1 MEPSTEATAVST
13 ATTAAFGAGTVLVLL
28 VAHRMIQSLFD
39 RKSSL
44 RANLLGDNGALA
56 LREVGD
62 ILAVFLIAPA
72 IVKSVVKGE
81 SLAHDLRWC
90 GAFAAVGLVLLELS
104 GLLGVRLLLRK
115 RLAPA
120 LERNNCAAGVAVA
133 CHYVAMGVLVSR
145 AAAGEDLRGIGLSL
159 AFFALALVTHQLLLV
174 LFRAFTPYDA
184 AEQIEGENLAAAVSF
199 GGLSIAIA
207 IVLARALTGDFVDW
221 PTSLAGFGGVALT
234 ALGFYPL
241 RQIVV
246 QGLLAGSL
254 PSLRGGALDLAIGR
268 DRRVGAAAL
277 EAACY
282 VGAAL
287 SISLLA

>member
-1 MEPSTEATAVST
+1 MEPTT
-13 ATTAAFGAGTVLVLL
+13 ATTAAFGIGTVLVLL
-28 VAHRMIQSLFD
+28 VAHRLLQRVFD
-39 RKSSL
+39 RKSAL

-62 ILAVFLIAPA
+62 ILAVFLMAPA
-72 IVKSVVKGE
+72 IVKNCVQGV
-81 SLAHDLRWC
+81 SLSHDLTWC

-104 GLLGVRLLLRK
+104 GFLGVRLLLRR
-115 RLAPA
+115 RLGPA
-120 LERNNCAAGVAVA
+120 LERDNCAAGVAVA
-133 CHYVAMGVLVSR
+133 CHYVAMGILVSR
-145 AAAGEDLRGIGLSL
+145 AAAGTDLRGIGLSL
-159 AFFALALVTHQLLLV
+159 AFFALALVTHQMLMV
-174 LFRAFTPYDA
+174 LFRALTTYDDG
-184 AEQIEGENLAAAVSF
+184 EQIEGENLAAAVSF

-221 PTSLAGFGGVALT
+221 ASSISGFGLVALT

-241 RQIVV
+241 RQLVV
-246 QGLLAGSL
+246 QGLLAGGV
-254 PSLRGGALDLAIGR
+254 PTVRGGALDLAIGR
-268 DRRVGAAAL
+268 DRKVGAAAL

>member
-1 MEPSTEATAVST
+1 MEPST

-28 VAHRMIQSLFD
+28 VAQRLIQGVFD

-44 RANLLGDNGALA
+44 RADLLGDNGAVA

-62 ILAVFLIAPA
+62 ILAVFLMAPA
-72 IVKSVVKGE
+72 IVKATVQGE
-81 SLAHDLRWC
+81 NLTHDLTWC

-104 GLLGVRLLLRK
+104 GLLGVRLLLRG
-115 RLAPA
+115 RLAA
-120 LERNNCAAGVAVA
+120 SLDRNNQAAGVAVA

-145 AAAGEDLRGIGLSL
+145 AAGGTDLRGIGLSL
-159 AFFALALVTHQLLLV
+159 AFFALALVTHQALMI
-174 LFRAFTPYDA
+174 LFRVFTTYDDG
-184 AEQIEGENLAAAVSF
+184 EQIEGENLAAAVSF

-207 IVLARALTGDFVDW
+207 IILARALTGDFVDW
-221 PTSLAGFGGVALT
+221 PSSLSGFGFVALT

-241 RQIVV
+241 RQLVV
-246 QGLLAGSL
+246 QGLLAGGR
-254 PSLRGGALDLAIGR
+254 PSLRGGALDEAIGR
-268 DRRVGAAAL
+268 DRKVSAAAL